1 MNVKTKVTT
10 VAWMATSIVMTV
22 GWPASNAAERQASSV
37 TASTEVWKI
46 TNIRT
51 AYADGTY
58 TATGQYGNAPSF
70 ITVTVTLHA
79 GVITSAD
86 VKTQATNPTSLDYQ
100 RRFAAAV
107 PAVVVGKPIE
117 QVKVDRLAGSSG
129 TPEGFNAALEQ
140 IKKQAA
146 KSG

>member
-1 MNVKTKVTT
+1 MNVKAKVTT
-10 VAWMATSIVMTV
+10 VAWMATSIVMTA
-22 GWPASNAAERQASSV
+22 GWPVGNAAERQSTSV
-37 TASTEVWKI
+37 TASTEVWKVA
-46 TNIRT
+46 NIRT

-79 GVITSAD
+79 GLITSANI
-86 VKTQATNPTSLDYQ
+86 KTHATNPISLDYQ
-100 RRFAAAV
+100 RRFADAV